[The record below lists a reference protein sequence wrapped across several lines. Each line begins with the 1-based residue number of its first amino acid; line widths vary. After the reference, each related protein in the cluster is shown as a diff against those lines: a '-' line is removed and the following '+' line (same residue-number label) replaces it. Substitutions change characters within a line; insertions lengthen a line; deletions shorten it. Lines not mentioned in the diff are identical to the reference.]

1 VEGQAED
8 VSTATALLRQ
18 ARALARTYA
27 ATEGEQSSELV
38 VMEAADFVTG
48 GLADFAR
55 AADRRGLVVATWQ
68 RESREERGRFLS
80 RARAEARAREPPAWS
95 SVVSPTCVVAPT
107 QRQLIDP
114 RRDQ

>member
-1 VEGQAED
+1 
-8 VSTATALLRQ
+8 
-18 ARALARTYA
+18 
-27 ATEGEQSSELV
+27 
-38 VMEAADFVTG
+38 MEAADFVTG

-80 RARAEARAREPPAWS
+80 RARAEARDRKVARLLIGGVPDLRGRPDPA
-95 SVVSPTCVVAPT
+95 PAD
-107 QRQLIDP
+107 DP